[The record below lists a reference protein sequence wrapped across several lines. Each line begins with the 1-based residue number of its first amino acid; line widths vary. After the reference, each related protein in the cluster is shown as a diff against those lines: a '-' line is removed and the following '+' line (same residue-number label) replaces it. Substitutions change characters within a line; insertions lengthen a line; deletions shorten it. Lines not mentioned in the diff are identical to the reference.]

1 MCFYIYTGSDRCPVR
16 IYREY
21 STRRPFE
28 SNNSESRFYLRP
40 KRNISEK
47 VWFDNAPLGKNK
59 ICDIAKNMA
68 KNAGLEGRKT
78 NHSGRH
84 TAVNMLSKSG
94 LADSTIAKHTGHK
107 NVEGL
112 KPYKSLDLDTQKN
125 ISRILMEKASHA
137 PSTSNTTMDQQATCS
152 INSSVNYTL
161 GSQLPSLPSSLLHG
175 STIHG
180 NVSIRFITNTSSNPQ
195 KRKREEFGNENSD
208 SE

>member
-1 MCFYIYTGSDRCPVR
+1 MKKLQGISRRILHHYFVISHNVLRYQYISLYVCVFYIYTGSDLCPVR
-16 IYREY
+16 IYRKY

-47 VWFDNAPLGKNK
+47 VWFDNASLGKNK

-125 ISRILMEKASHA
+125 ISRILMEKAPHA
-137 PSTSNTTMDQQATCS
+137 PSTILPWISKRHVRSIPLLTT
-152 INSSVNYTL
+152 L
-161 GSQLPSLPSSLLHG
+161 
-175 STIHG
+175 
-180 NVSIRFITNTSSNPQ
+180 
-195 KRKREEFGNENSD
+195 
-208 SE
+208 

>member
-1 MCFYIYTGSDRCPVR
+1 
-16 IYREY
+16 
-21 STRRPFE
+21 
-28 SNNSESRFYLRP
+28 
-40 KRNISEK
+40 
-47 VWFDNAPLGKNK
+47 
-59 ICDIAKNMA
+59 MA

-161 GSQLPSLPSSLLHG
+161 GSQWGPSTAPYPDRCRASKCGLSKPEVTVYLRLYNVTRRVPSHK
-175 STIHG
+175 
-180 NVSIRFITNTSSNPQ
+180 NNTSSVH
-195 KRKREEFGNENSD
+195 
-208 SE
+208 